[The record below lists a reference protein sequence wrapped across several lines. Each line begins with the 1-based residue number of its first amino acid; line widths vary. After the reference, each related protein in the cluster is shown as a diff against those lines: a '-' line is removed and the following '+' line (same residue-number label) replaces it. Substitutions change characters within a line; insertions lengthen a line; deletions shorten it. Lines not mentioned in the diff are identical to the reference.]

1 MCYEESK
8 TTQYV
13 AEWQRGPTLINQK
26 QSYYYTTIIAW
37 ASLVAQMV
45 KDLPVM

>member
-8 TTQYV
+8 TTQYEERV
-13 AEWQRGPTLINQK
+13 PTLINQK

-37 ASLVAQMV
+37 ASLVARMV
-45 KDLPVM
+45 KDLPAM